1 MKKILFSWSGGKDSA
16 IALHEVQQSGEY
28 EIVSLLTTITQDY
41 DRISMHGVRRVLLE
55 EQARTLDIPLHQI
68 WISPKTTNEEYESK
82 MSEAM
87 NFYKTQGVDTVAF
100 GDLFLE
106 DIRNYRD
113 EKLSLVGMK
122 GLYPVW
128 ERDTKQFIKDF
139 LSLGF
144 KAILTCIDPRKL
156 DKEFAGRIIDENF
169 IADLPDEVDPCG
181 ENGEFHTF
189 VFAAPNFKHEIE
201 FEIGEKVLR
210 DGFYFCDLQGTQ
222 ASCLP

>member
-16 IALHEVQQSGEY
+16 VALYEVQKTGKY
-28 EIVSLLTTITQDY
+28 EIVSLLTTVTQDY

-55 EQARTLDIPLHQI
+55 EQARALEIPLHQI
-68 WISPKTTNEEYESK
+68 WISPKTSNEEYESK

-87 NFYKTQGVDTVAF
+87 RFYKAQGVGEVAF

-106 DIRNYRD
+106 DIRDYRN
-113 EKLSLVGMK
+113 EKLSLVDMK

-128 ERDTKQFIKDF
+128 GRDTKEFLKDF
-139 LSLGF
+139 LALGF
-144 KAILTCIDPRKL
+144 KAVITCIDPRKL
-156 DKEFAGRIIDENF
+156 DETFAGRIIDEKF
-169 IADLPDEVDPCG
+169 IKDLPDDVDPCG

-189 VFAAPNFKHEIE
+189 VFAAPNFNKEIE

-210 DGFYFCDLQGTQ
+210 AGFYFCDLTVV
-222 ASCLP
+222 SD

>member
-16 IALHEVQQSGEY
+16 VALYEVQKTGEY
-28 EIVSLLTTITQDY
+28 EIVSLLTTVTQDY

-55 EQARTLDIPLHQI
+55 EQARALDIPLHQI
-68 WISPKTTNEEYESK
+68 WISPKTSNEEYESK

-87 NFYKTQGVDTVAF
+87 RFYKAQGVEEVAF

-106 DIRNYRD
+106 DIRDYRN
-113 EKLSLVGMK
+113 EKLSLVDMK

-128 ERDTKQFIKDF
+128 GRDTKEFLEDF
-139 LSLGF
+139 LALGF
-144 KAILTCIDPRKL
+144 KAVITCIDPRKL
-156 DKEFAGRIIDENF
+156 DEKFAGRIIDENF
-169 IADLPDEVDPCG
+169 IKDLPDDVDPCG

-189 VFAAPNFKHEIE
+189 VFAAPNFNKEIE

-210 DGFYFCDLQGTQ
+210 DGFYFCDLMVV
-222 ASCLP
+222 SD

>member
-16 IALHEVQQSGEY
+16 MALHEVQQSGEY
-28 EIVSLLTTITQDY
+28 EIVSLLTTVTQNY
-41 DRISMHGVRRVLLE
+41 DRVSMHGVRRTLLE
-55 EQARTLDIPLHQI
+55 EQARALEIPLHQI
-68 WISPKTTNEEYESK
+68 WISPQTTNEEYETK
-82 MSEAM
+82 MAEAM
-87 NFYKTQGVDTVAF
+87 NFYKAQGVDTVAF

-113 EKLSLVGMK
+113 EKLALVEMK

-128 ERDTKQFIKDF
+128 QRDTKQFLKDF

-144 KAILTCIDPRKL
+144 KAVITCIDPRKL
-156 DKEFAGRIIDENF
+156 DKKFAGRIIDENF
-169 IADLPDEVDPCG
+169 IADLPDDVDPCG

-189 VFAAPNFKHEIE
+189 VFSAPNFKHEIE

-210 DGFYFCDLQGTQ
+210 DGFYFCDLLGTQ
-222 ASCLP
+222 ASRLP